1 MYDPVMRVLTVLEIL
16 QARDT
21 VSGSELAERLE
32 VNLRTVQRY
41 ITRLR
46 DLCIPVESVRGVD
59 GFYRLKPGFRLP
71 PLMLTDEEAFA
82 AMLGLRSLRLLG
94 LTAFAPA
101 AEGASAKLARVL
113 PEPLRNSVRNVE
125 NVVAVEPGPWVV
137 STSAES
143 LICVATAIRQRHR
156 LTFRYK
162 ARDGKPSRR
171 EIEPYGVAHV
181 GGRWYVVGYCLMR
194 KAKRTFRLDRVTEPE
209 IAEEVFQGVPEGF
222 DVRQHLTQA
231 GVQPDSAAYTVD
243 AWVEMPLDEV
253 KSKFWLGQVALESVD
268 GGTRIS
274 CRRDTL
280 DMVAICLL
288 GLGCRIEVREPQ
300 ALRETLA
307 ALARRAAEAAG
318 YNLQS

>member
-82 AMLGLRSLRLLG
+82 AMLGLRGLRLLG

-113 PEPLRNSVRNVE
+113 PESLRNSVRNVE
-125 NVVAVEPGPWVV
+125 EVVAVEPGPWVV

-143 LICVATAIRQRHR
+143 LIRVATAIRQHRR

-209 IAEEVFQGVPEGF
+209 IAEEAFDGPPVGF
-222 DVRQHLTQA
+222 DVREHLTQT
-231 GVQPDSAAYTVD
+231 GVQPDSAVFAVD
-243 AWVEMPLDEV
+243 VWVALPLDEV
-253 KSKFWLGQVALESVD
+253 RAKFWLGQVALEAEG
-268 GGTRIS
+268 GGTRIQ

-280 DMVAICLL
+280 DIVAISLVS
-288 GLGCRIEVREPQ
+288 LGCRIEVRGPDE
-300 ALRETLA
+300 LREALTV
-307 ALARRAAEAAG
+307 LARRAAEAAG